1 MADEYTAEE
10 ILEVQSEIARL
21 QQEGKPIPE
30 HLAKAYSDIASGVK
44 NHTDAIEQSF
54 KRLGSS
60 ILNATISS
68 ERGAKKYGSVLDA
81 GAGVVGA
88 LSKKSKGWGRL
99 ASNGALALAGLG
111 KASLAASDTLFKN
124 YQDLST
130 VGATGSEG
138 MTGLLNNL
146 HEFSFSLS
154 EMDSYSNMV
163 KANSDILARI
173 GGTTNNGL
181 KKLGKVSEELLA
193 GGSDTEFYEMGMST
207 EAVNEG
213 LMAYTRYQALLGKST
228 KLAHGDRVSGARE
241 WIKTQRELTKITG
254 VNNKALEQIA
264 MAATSE
270 ARFGSLLQQLEITDP
285 TRAKELAVLNQTISG
300 LYGDEVA
307 RGLRDISRGVVGN
320 SEEAAKFQRS
330 FPETAQLVARGITDQ
345 SKIMEATRR
354 DAVRMSPLIAR
365 MNIMN
370 SSLAD
375 QYYDIATFNRIE
387 SEANAKD
394 RVKSAKDE
402 AKIADKSTK
411 NAAELAAAQRKL
423 AMTTDN
429 VIALGISPALTAF
442 VALNELLIKII
453 PGAKP
458 IAAPGE
464 KAITKPIAGVSGLGS
479 LAAKYESGSKGS
491 QAIGYDSTGGTSYGK
506 YQIASKTG
514 TMDKFMDFLK
524 QDNPKAYERLKNAG
538 PADSGKTG
546 KFAQEWK
553 ALASEGV
560 LGDSEHKFI
569 KSTHYDAAIRQLTT
583 VSLQQMIS
591 NSAALQEVMWSTSVQ
606 HGAAMARK
614 IFESVYR
621 QGMSEKDLIKAI
633 YADRATKFPGSTPEV
648 RASVRNRFIDEQS
661 RALEMVTAKP
671 SAATG
676 GVISGPTSGYAATLH
691 GTEAVIPTGKGDSI
705 KIKSSNHI
713 DLIANNNGKMSDQLS
728 RLVSLS
734 NVIKDQ
740 ISVSNKILQYTH

>member
-10 ILEVQSEIARL
+10 ILEIQSEIARL

-30 HLAKAYSDIASGVK
+30 RLAKAYSDIASGVK

-60 ILNATISS
+60 ILTATISS

-138 MTGLLNNL
+138 IKGLFANL
-146 HEFSFSLS
+146 QEFSFSLD

-163 KANSDILARI
+163 KANSDILARV
-173 GGTTNNGL
+173 GGTTNKGL
-181 KKLGKVSEELLA
+181 KELGKVSEELLA

-213 LMAYTRYQALLGKST
+213 LMAYTRHQALLGRSIKLNHDDRT
-228 KLAHGDRVSGARE
+228 KGTRE
-241 WIKTQRELTKITG
+241 WIKTQRNLTKITG
-254 VNNKALEQIA
+254 LNTKALEQIA
-264 MAATSE
+264 FAAQNE
-270 ARFGSLLQQLEITDP
+270 ARFGSYLTELGKRDP
-285 TRAKELAVLNQTISG
+285 EAVTKLTAINQKFTG
-300 LYGDEVA
+300 LYGEDMA
-307 RGLRDISRGVVGN
+307 RGFRDLSVGIVGN
-320 SEEAAKFQRS
+320 SEEASKFQKS
-330 FPETAQLVARGITDQ
+330 FPEAAELILGGVKDEKQITDALQ
-345 SKIMEATRR
+345 R
-354 DAVRMSPLIAR
+354 DAKRTAGLVRGLNLYQSETASMYL
-365 MNIMN
+365 
-370 SSLAD
+370 
-375 QYYDIATFNRIE
+375 DIATYN
-387 SEANAKD
+387 
-394 RVKSAKDE
+394 
-402 AKIADKSTK
+402 KIMADKTFDQRQQTSKTELTVTDKGTK
-411 NAAELAAAQRKL
+411 NAAEIAAANRKL
-423 AMTTDN
+423 VLTKDN
-429 VIALGISPALTAF
+429 IVAAGIAPALTAF

-464 KAITKPIAGVSGLGS
+464 KAIVKPIAGVSGLGS
-479 LAAKYESGSKGS
+479 LAAKYESGSRGS

-506 YQIASKTG
+506 YQIATKTG

-546 KFAQEWK
+546 KFAQEWQ

-569 KSTHYDAAIRQLTT
+569 KSTHYDKAITQLTN
-583 VSLQQMIS
+583 VPLQQMIS
-591 NSAALQEVMWSTSVQ
+591 NSGALQEVMWSTSVQ
-606 HGAAMARK
+606 HGAAGARK

-621 QGMSEKDLIKAI
+621 PGMSEKDLIKAI
-633 YADRATKFPGSTPEV
+633 YAERATKFTSSTPGV
-648 RASVRNRFIDEQS
+648 RASVQNRFIDEQS

-676 GVISGPTSGYAATLH
+676 GVISGPTSGYEATLH

-713 DLIANNNGKMSDQLS
+713 DLIDNNNGKMSEQLT
-728 RLVSLS
+728 RLIVLS